1 MASKYS
7 IRLRLEHNKTHTID
21 LIILDGEEF
30 QPVTRKRKALENLT
44 DSITNTII
52 SQTTRSGKIG
62 RSFTVAKLASKEVRQ
77 QKIQFLSPGHSAEV
91 FESIE
96 QDTETLMES
105 TPVLIEETSAPTQSL

>member
-1 MASKYS
+1 MASKYP

-62 RSFTVAKLASKEVRQ
+62 RPFTVAKLASKEVRQ

-105 TPVLIEETSAPTQSL
+105 TLVLIEETSAPTQSL